1 MRRSICGIFLGLAV
15 VVGGCSHTSEATF
28 ATRNAQ
34 VELDLHSLVRSQSN
48 ELLMMTKNL
57 ESHATSEFSSIK
69 KLDRD
74 LEMSTT
80 QMDQIHMNLPSLLAD
95 QDVEIAELRQDVS
108 NGLATKDHL
117 NQRMQAIQTYR
128 KALLSSLDASATR
141 ASATFNAL
149 SSAQATRHGNLTVQK
164 HRTQDLAR
172 DLKDARTMIA
182 MQL

>member
-1 MRRSICGIFLGLAV
+1 MRRSICGVFLGLAV
-15 VVGGCSHTSEATF
+15 VVGGCSNTSEATF

-48 ELLMMTKNL
+48 ELLMMTQSL
-57 ESHATSEFSSIK
+57 EGRATSGLSSVK

-108 NGLATKDHL
+108 NGLASRAELK
-117 NQRMQAIQTYR
+117 QRMKAIHTYR
-128 KALLSSLDASATR
+128 KALMTSLDASATR
-141 ASATFNAL
+141 AAATFNAL
-149 SSAQATRHGNLTVQK
+149 SSGQLTRHGNLTVQK